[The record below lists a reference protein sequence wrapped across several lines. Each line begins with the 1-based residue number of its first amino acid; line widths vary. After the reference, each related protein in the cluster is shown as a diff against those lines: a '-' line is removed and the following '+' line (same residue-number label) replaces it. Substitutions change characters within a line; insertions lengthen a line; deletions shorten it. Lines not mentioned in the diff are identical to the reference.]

1 MFANKSF
8 QPFRFVERPAV
19 RDFITFLNHKLQDD
33 DIPHKSSIA
42 NTVNGKVLQLE
53 ELTLDLV
60 KVCSSCI
67 KLCQSL
73 LTNQQHIPSKV
84 STIWDGW
91 STRKR
96 QPFTSFSISFIDSP
110 PDNDNLWALKNYLL
124 EFNSPVG
131 RHTGELIGMDLVNT
145 TRKFRLEKKVG
156 TKEFVITE

>member
-1 MFANKSF
+1 MAVLLPASNYIVFSCLANSCEKDNNK
-8 QPFRFVERPAV
+8 A
-19 RDFITFLNHKLQDD
+19 
-33 DIPHKSSIA
+33 IP
-42 NTVNGKVLQLE
+42 L
-53 ELTLDLV
+53 
-60 KVCSSCI
+60 
-67 KLCQSL
+67 
-73 LTNQQHIPSKV
+73 KV

-110 PDNDNLWALKNYLL
+110 ADNDTLWKLKNYLL

-156 TKEFVITE
+156 IKEFVITEYI